1 MQTPQQ
7 ILSLL
12 ILAQEE
18 RRLLQQ
24 NHLVEINSL
33 TPAIEAM
40 QEIVDYMEAQQTVM
54 TIVPKEAPEPVAP
67 VVPPVPEAPIP
78 EVPVI
83 EPVPPPSDD
92 PVPSEADT
100 HAKPKKK

>member
-33 TPAIEAM
+33 TPAIAAM
-40 QEIVDYMEAQQTVM
+40 QEIVQEIVDYMEAQQTVM

-67 VVPPVPEAPIP
+67 VVPPVPE
-78 EVPVI
+78 VPVI

>member
-24 NHLVEINSL
+24 GHLVEINSL
-33 TPAIEAM
+33 TPAIAAM
-40 QEIVDYMEAQQTVM
+40 QEIVNYMEAQQTVM

-67 VVPPVPEAPIP
+67 VVPPVP